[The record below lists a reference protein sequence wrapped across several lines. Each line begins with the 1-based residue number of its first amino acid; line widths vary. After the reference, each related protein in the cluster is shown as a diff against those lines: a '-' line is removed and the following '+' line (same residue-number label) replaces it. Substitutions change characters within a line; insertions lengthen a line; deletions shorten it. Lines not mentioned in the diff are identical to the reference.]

1 MGVGSSKVEVL
12 PPPKITKETVQIPE
26 PSINPINNVIWI
38 DKNIN
43 RNNEENEN
51 YLKYLKIKNF
61 TIYKCENIK
70 SGLDIIKKIKFE
82 DTYIIVSG
90 SFYQDFILNFKNNLK
105 DFYVIPKIIIFTWDK
120 NLFLEK
126 NANIKNI
133 IEDSF
138 YNLGGIQTFFDEIY
152 FDFLLKKLWKKKF
165 IIKDNCL
172 NKNNGKQFTFEY
184 IDSIEKL
191 YLPVFYKSLI
201 KLKEKDNFDE
211 LTQYLYNKYSNN
223 QDINE
228 LLEPIEGIS
237 KIPIEILCKYYARL
251 YTIESDFY
259 KKINKNLREAQ
270 LEHLLS
276 CANENYYSII
286 FIKSFYEGI
295 KLGCFPFSLK
305 KNYIDFHV

>member
-1 MGVGSSKVEVL
+1 MGVGCSNIGANE
-12 PPPKITKETVQIPE
+12 ETVNNCK
-26 PSINPINNVIWI
+26 SNVIWI

-70 SGLDIIKKIKFE
+70 SGIDIINKIKFE

-126 NANIKNI
+126 NAKIKNI

-152 FDFLLKKLWKKKF
+152 FDF
-165 IIKDNCL
+165 
-172 NKNNGKQFTFEY
+172 Y
-184 IDSIEKL
+184 
-191 YLPVFYKSLI
+191 
-201 KLKEKDNFDE
+201 
-211 LTQYLYNKYSNN
+211 
-223 QDINE
+223 
-228 LLEPIEGIS
+228 
-237 KIPIEILCKYYARL
+237 
-251 YTIESDFY
+251 
-259 KKINKNLREAQ
+259 
-270 LEHLLS
+270 
-276 CANENYYSII
+276 
-286 FIKSFYEGI
+286 
-295 KLGCFPFSLK
+295 
-305 KNYIDFHV
+305 